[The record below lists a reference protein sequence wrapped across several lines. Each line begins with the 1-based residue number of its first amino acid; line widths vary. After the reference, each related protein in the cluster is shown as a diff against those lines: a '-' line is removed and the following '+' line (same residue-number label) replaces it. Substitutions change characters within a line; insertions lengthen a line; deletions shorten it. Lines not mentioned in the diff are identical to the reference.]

1 MPARTSARS
10 ATPPRARAAA
20 GDGATGAP
28 AAGTDPLAGFGAL
41 TREWFTGAFTEPTAA
56 QAGAWAS
63 IAGGD
68 NTLVIAPTG
77 SGKTLAAFL
86 WALDRLA
93 SSPVPA
99 DPKQRCR
106 VLYISP
112 LKALAVDI
120 ERNLR
125 APLAGIRQVAQRRG
139 LPEPDIRVAVRTGDT
154 GADERRR
161 LSSKPPDILITTPE
175 SLFLILTSKA
185 RDSLRG
191 VDTVIVD
198 EVHALAGNKRGA
210 HLAISLER
218 LDALR
223 SVAVPGEPGQD
234 DPAAGPAQR
243 IGLSAT
249 VRPPE
254 EVATFLGGARP
265 VTIAAPAYVKQME
278 LRIVVPVEDMTDPDP
293 PPASLRPAAAAP
305 GDGAAAGEP
314 DLRDAAQGQ
323 RSIWPHVEEKVLD
336 LIEAHRSTIVFANSR
351 RLAERLCGRLNEI
364 AAERAQAR
372 DEAAAGLAEPPAVWG
387 DGEAGGAPSAGP
399 PAQIMAQSGA
409 SAGAP
414 AEVAR
419 AHHGSVSRQERAQIE
434 EALKAGRLPAVV
446 ATSSLELGIDM
457 GAVDLVIQVES
468 APSVASGLQRT
479 GRAGHKVGDVS
490 RSVIFPKYPGDL
502 VEATV
507 VVQRMRDGEIE
518 ELRVPR
524 NPLDVLAQQIVAMV
538 AMDDWQVGDVE
549 QLVRRAAPFSGLTR
563 GVLDAV
569 LDMLA
574 GRYPSEEFAELR
586 PRLIWDRTTGT
597 LRGRPGAQRL
607 AVTSG
612 GTIPDRGLFG
622 VFLAGPQ
629 RQGRNSHRVGELD
642 EEMVYES
649 RVGDVFVLGASSW
662 RIEDIT
668 ADQVLVSP
676 APGQPGRLPF
686 WHGDTMG
693 RPAELGRAVGA
704 FCREIA
710 AAGRDQATT
719 RLRNAGLD
727 DLAAQNLIRY
737 LDGQREATG
746 YLPDDRTLVMERFR
760 DELGDWRLVL
770 HSPYGARVHAPWA
783 LAIAARLRDRYEGMD
798 VQALHTDDGIVL
810 RVPDTDEP
818 PPAGIAELAAEE
830 VEPIVTA
837 ELGGSALF
845 ASRFRECA
853 ARALLL
859 PRRRPG
865 HRSPLWQQRQRS
877 AQLLAVAS
885 KYGTFPV
892 VLETVRE
899 CLQDTFDVPALAGLM
914 RDLASR
920 KVRLVEVETPAPS
933 PFARSLLFSYV
944 GAFMYEGDSPLAERR
959 AQALALDSSLLA
971 ELLGQ
976 ADLRE
981 LLDPAVVGQVEA
993 ELQRLTAERACRSVE
1008 AVADLLRVIGP
1019 LSQAE
1024 VAQRCAEPGMAAGWL
1039 AELDASRR
1047 AIEVRVGG
1055 EARWAAIEDAGRL
1068 RDALGVPLP
1077 PGVPVAF
1084 TEPVPDPLGDLVA
1097 RYARCHGPFTAQS
1110 AAGRYGLGVA
1120 VITGTLHRLAA
1131 EHRVVEGE
1139 FVPGGRGTEWCDAE
1153 VLRML
1158 RRRCLAKLRK
1168 EVEPAPPEALAAFLP
1183 AWQNAGQPAEGP
1195 RRGAAGRAARGWR
1208 PASAD
1213 AVFDAVDQLAGAAL
1227 PASALETLVLPGR
1240 VPGYQPAVLDELTA
1254 AGEIVWS
1261 GAGGLPGGDGWVVLA
1276 PAQAV
1281 PLLLPPPAEITM
1293 TPVHDAILTVLE
1305 GGGGLFF
1312 RMLADRV
1319 AGMLSGHDWRGLSD
1333 MAVAAAI
1340 WDLVWA
1346 GRLTND
1352 TLAPLRTVL
1361 GTGRPVFD
1369 GVPPGRQAVPAA
1381 PGPLAGTGSGVN
1393 GGANGAAGLG
1403 AGGLDPRGPG
1413 GAGAVPGS
1421 MRMAGRSGRIG
1432 ARRRGYGRPVV
1443 PTRTG
1448 PPTVTGRWSLLPDRD
1463 PDPTRRSHAIAQALL
1478 DRHGIVTRGSVVAER
1493 VPGGFGALY
1502 PVLRAMEEA
1511 GQCRR
1516 GYFVEGLGAAQF
1528 ALPGAVDRMRAVASA
1543 QEAAAAGQPADSGHP
1558 RWPGQ
1563 PPPAGALRAG
1573 GTSRPE
1579 DAARP
1584 EAPAWPEGVS
1594 WPEGAVWADEDA
1606 GTGGP
1611 AAESATAG
1619 DTAAVGRGGNAPASG
1634 SATAGGPL
1642 ARDGEGRR
1650 IAGGPA
1656 AVGRGGD
1663 GAESGSATAGAPT
1676 AGGSGSPGA
1685 ARAAVGSGLPGGT
1698 ATAQTGPPI
1707 TVLAAADPANAFGAA
1722 LPWPPRP
1729 GEVPGAHRPGRKAG
1743 ALVVLSDGK
1752 LVLYVERGG
1761 KTLLSWTSDPEVLVP
1776 AAMGLAEAVRGGAL
1790 GRLTVERADG
1800 TGVYDT
1806 PLAQALADA
1815 GFRPTPRGLRLR
1827 G

>member
-10 ATPPRARAAA
+10 GAPPRARAA
-20 GDGATGAP
+20 GGADASGAP
-28 AAGTDPLAGFGAL
+28 AGGTDPLAGFGAL
-41 TREWFTGAFTEPTAA
+41 TREWFTGAFAEPTAA

-93 SSPVPA
+93 SSPIPA
-99 DPKQRCR
+99 EPKLRCR

-223 SVAVPGEPGQD
+223 SGAVPDEPGQEE
-234 DPAAGPAQR
+234 PAGPAQR

-265 VTIAAPAYVKQME
+265 VTIAAPPYVKQME

-293 PPASLRPAAAAP
+293 PPASPRPAS
-305 GDGAAAGEP
+305 GDGAPAGES

-351 RLAERLCGRLNEI
+351 RLAERLCGRLNEL

-372 DEAAAGLAEPPAVWG
+372 DEAAAGLDEP
-387 DGEAGGAPSAGP
+387 GGPPAGP

-409 SAGAP
+409 AAGAP

-479 GRAGHKVGDVS
+479 GRAGHRVGDVS

-549 QLVRRAAPFSGLTR
+549 RLVRRAAPFSGLTR

-686 WHGDTMG
+686 WHGDTVG

-704 FCREIA
+704 FCREIS
-710 AAGRDQATT
+710 AAGRDEAAT
-719 RLRNAGLD
+719 RLRIAGLD

-783 LAIAARLRDRYEGMD
+783 LAIAARLRERYEGMD

-933 PFARSLLFSYV
+933 PFAKSLLFSYI
-944 GAFMYEGDSPLAERR
+944 GAFMYEGDSPLAERK

-993 ELQRLTAERACRSVE
+993 ELQRLTAERACRSLE

-1024 VAQRCAEPGMAAGWL
+1024 VAQRCAEPGIAAGWL

-1047 AIEVRVGG
+1047 AIEVRIGG

-1084 TEPVPDPLGDLVA
+1084 TEPLPDPLGDLVA
-1097 RYARCHGPFTAQS
+1097 RYARCHGPFTAQA

-1195 RRGAAGRAARGWR
+1195 RRGAPGRAARGWR

-1213 AVFDAVDQLAGAAL
+1213 AVFDVVDQLAGAAL

-1293 TPVHDAILTVLE
+1293 TPVHDAVLAVLE

-1319 AGMLSGHDWRGLSD
+1319 AGMLKDHDWRGLSD

-1393 GGANGAAGLG
+1393 GGTHGPSTGPGAAGLS
-1403 AGGLDPRGPG
+1403 G
-1413 GAGAVPGS
+1413 GAAAGS
-1421 MRMAGRSGRIG
+1421 IRMAGRSGRMG

-1463 PDPTRRSHAIAQALL
+1463 PDLTRRSHAIAQSLL

-1502 PVLRAMEEA
+1502 RVLRAMEEA

-1543 QEAAAAGQPADSGHP
+1543 QEAAAAGPPGEAGHP
-1558 RWPGQ
+1558 HWPGQ
-1563 PPPAGALRAG
+1563 PPPPGAPRAGHASRPAAGASGA
-1573 GTSRPE
+1573 
-1579 DAARP
+1579 
-1584 EAPAWPEGVS
+1584 AWPEGVS
-1594 WPEGAVWADEDA
+1594 WPEGAIWADEGA
-1606 GTGGP
+1606 GTGDP
-1611 AAESATAG
+1611 AA
-1619 DTAAVGRGGNAPASG
+1619 G
-1634 SATAGGPL
+1634 SATARAAAGDGTAWGGGGT
-1642 ARDGEGRR
+1642 ASAVAGR
-1650 IAGGPA
+1650 GTSGGTGPA
-1656 AVGRGGD
+1656 A
-1663 GAESGSATAGAPT
+1663 A
-1676 AGGSGSPGA
+1676 
-1685 ARAAVGSGLPGGT
+1685 
-1698 ATAQTGPPI
+1698 GPPI

-1776 AAMGLAEAVRGGAL
+1776 AAAGLAEAVRGGAL